1 MSNIIIP
8 TSPADRDRIR
18 NAMKEISASF
28 TRTEAEKNFVKDA
41 INALAEDVPIP
52 KKILRKMAVIY
63 HKQNITEVTTE
74 AEDLEA
80 LYELINGGV

>member
-8 TSPADRDRIR
+8 TSPADRNRIR

-28 TRTEAEKNFVKDA
+28 TRTDAEKDFIKDA
-41 INALAEDVPIP
+41 IHELSEDVAIP

-63 HKQNITEVTTE
+63 HKQNMTEVTAE

-80 LYELINGGV
+80 LYILIDGGV